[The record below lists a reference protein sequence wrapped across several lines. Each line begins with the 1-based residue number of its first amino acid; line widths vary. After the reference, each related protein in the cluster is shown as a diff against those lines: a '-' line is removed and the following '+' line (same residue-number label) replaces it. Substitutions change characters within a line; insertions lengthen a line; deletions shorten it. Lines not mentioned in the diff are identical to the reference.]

1 MLPTASPHPPQE
13 ERPACP
19 TASIGKP
26 RVEHGSRLRQ
36 WLRLCLGNAQ
46 DAADFAHG
54 TFVRVFASR
63 SAEALRE
70 PHCYLSASVRALMSD
85 SFRRCATEQA
95 YLDSL
100 AARPEPLDIPA
111 QTRLSILET
120 LTAID
125 LALDGM
131 GERTRQVFLAVQL
144 EGLTYRSAGERLGV
158 SMTTVEN
165 HMVRAM
171 TRCLLLCKD

>member
-1 MLPTASPHPPQE
+1 
-13 ERPACP
+13 
-19 TASIGKP
+19 
-26 RVEHGSRLRQ
+26 
-36 WLRLCLGNAQ
+36 
-46 DAADFAHG
+46 
-54 TFVRVFASR
+54 
-63 SAEALRE
+63 
-70 PHCYLSASVRALMSD
+70 
-85 SFRRCATEQA
+85 
-95 YLDSL
+95 
-100 AARPEPLDIPA
+100 
-111 QTRLSILET
+111 LSILET

-158 SMTTVEN
+158 SMTAVEN

>member
-1 MLPTASPHPPQE
+1 M
-13 ERPACP
+13 
-19 TASIGKP
+19 G
-26 RVEHGSRLRQ
+26 
-36 WLRLCLGNAQ
+36 
-46 DAADFAHG
+46 
-54 TFVRVFASR
+54 
-63 SAEALRE
+63 
-70 PHCYLSASVRALMSD
+70 
-85 SFRRCATEQA
+85 ATEQA
-95 YLDSL
+95 YRDSL

>member
-1 MLPTASPHPPQE
+1 
-13 ERPACP
+13 
-19 TASIGKP
+19 
-26 RVEHGSRLRQ
+26 
-36 WLRLCLGNAQ
+36 LRLCLGNAQ

-54 TFVRVFASR
+54 TFVRVFAWR

-70 PHCYLSASVRALMSD
+70 QCCYLSASVRALMSD

>member
-1 MLPTASPHPPQE
+1 
-13 ERPACP
+13 
-19 TASIGKP
+19 
-26 RVEHGSRLRQ
+26 
-36 WLRLCLGNAQ
+36 
-46 DAADFAHG
+46 
-54 TFVRVFASR
+54 
-63 SAEALRE
+63 
-70 PHCYLSASVRALMSD
+70 
-85 SFRRCATEQA
+85 
-95 YLDSL
+95 DSL